1 MVCNNILF
9 LILTR
14 NTLSA
19 LLQLIPGSTVFFIG
33 KKNINFIINK
43 MDDNASILL

>member
-19 LLQLIPGSTVFFIG
+19 LLLLIPGSTVFFIG
-33 KKNINFIINK
+33 KKIWANVLVK
-43 MDDNASILL
+43 V

>member
-19 LLQLIPGSTVFFIG
+19 LLQLILGSTVFFIG